1 MRSANGG
8 DISTERES
16 SDSSATS
23 SEVCPANEE
32 VEADVGGAVPAE
44 QDGEGGGED
53 LEGDIDGFVLSH
65 VRLPQGRTVPNCCA
79 VCLCPYEDG
88 DSLVFSSFADAKKG
102 DRLQDILSTSSH
114 PVLNSL
120 TDTEIFATSFAAFA
134 TGQASFA
141 PTSPGTSAAVIG
153 NDDIAH
159 RIY

>member
-88 DSLVFSSFADAKKG
+88 DSLVFSSNEECRHAFHDDCLVQWLGKM
-102 DRLQDILSTSSH
+102 QDGTPCPCCRQTFVHLSDHRVVEEDGSDHSSGARTFNIS
-114 PVLNSL
+114 VVS
-120 TDTEIFATSFAAFA
+120 I
-134 TGQASFA
+134 
-141 PTSPGTSAAVIG
+141 
-153 NDDIAH
+153 
-159 RIY
+159 